1 MASEALRKRYELQ
14 INKTI
19 IYAKGG
25 GMIEAIT
32 ASPLAMEGKRP
43 TFVILNEIQW
53 WLENNNGHEM
63 ANIIDGNVTK
73 AAYGG
78 CRALAICNA
87 HVPGQ
92 DSVAERWY
100 DAYRAIEAGQ
110 FLDNGVLLDSIEA
123 PADTPVSEI
132 PHPEDDP
139 EGFEQ
144 GIQKLREGLEIARGD
159 AVWLDIDTL
168 IASILDPRNVV
179 SESRRKFLNQINAAE
194 DAWLAPHE
202 WDARHDPQLR
212 KLEPG
217 D

>member
-1 MASEALRKRYELQ
+1 
-14 INKTI
+14 
-19 IYAKGG
+19 
-25 GMIEAIT
+25 
-32 ASPLAMEGKRP
+32 
-43 TFVILNEIQW
+43 
-53 WLENNNGHEM
+53 
-63 ANIIDGNVTK
+63 
-73 AAYGG
+73 
-78 CRALAICNA
+78 
-87 HVPGQ
+87 
-92 DSVAERWY
+92 
-100 DAYRAIEAGQ
+100 
-110 FLDNGVLLDSIEA
+110 
-123 PADTPVSEI
+123 VSEI

-217 D
+217 DRIALAFDGSKSNDWTALVACRIEDAALFTIR